1 MNKAIVV
8 FSGGQDSTTCLLWAL
23 KKYDEVETI
32 TFDYNQRHKQEIEV
46 AQNIASDLGVSNTVI
61 DVSVINDLTVN
72 ALTRS
77 DMDIATND
85 ETGLPNTFVPGRN
98 ILFLT
103 LASIAAYQKKA
114 NAIVT
119 GVCQTDFSG
128 YPDCRNDFV
137 RSLNNSLALGLDKHI
152 AIETPLMWLNKEQT
166 WELADQLGRLD
177 YVANKTLTCYNGVI
191 GNGCGEC
198 PACKLRRRG
207 LNNYLKSKASVSM
220 AQTAINNYLNGG
232 AQ

>member
-177 YVANKTLTCYNGVI
+177 YVATKTLTCYNGVI

-198 PACKLRRRG
+198 PSCKLRRRG
-207 LNNYLKSKASVSM
+207 LNNYLKRKASVSM

>member
-1 MNKAIVV
+1 MSKAIVV

-23 KKYDEVETI
+23 EKYDEVETI

-46 AQNIASDLGVSNTVI
+46 AQVIAKDLGVSNTVI

-114 NAIVT
+114 DAVIT

-137 RSLNNSLALGLDKHI
+137 RSLNNSLALGLDKYI

-166 WELADQLGRLD
+166 WELADQLGHLD
-177 YVANKTLTCYNGVI
+177 YVAKNTLTCYNGII
-191 GNGCGEC
+191 GDGCGEC

-207 LNNYLKSKASVSM
+207 LMNYLNNKVIKSM
-220 AQTAINNYLNGG
+220 AQTAINNYQIGG
-232 AQ
+232 GK

>member
-1 MNKAIVV
+1 MSKAIVV

-77 DMDIATND
+77 DMDIATNE

-114 NAIVT
+114 DAIVT

-137 RSLNNSLALGLDKHI
+137 KSLNNSLALGLDMHI

-177 YVANKTLTCYNGVI
+177 YVMKNTLTCYNGVI

-207 LNNYLKSKASVSM
+207 LNTYLISKASKSM

-232 AQ
+232 VQ

>member
-1 MNKAIVV
+1 MSKAIVV

-23 KKYDEVETI
+23 EKYDEVETI

-46 AQNIASDLGVSNTVI
+46 AQNIAKDLGVSNKVI

-77 DMDIATND
+77 NIDISTDD

-114 NAIVT
+114 DAIIT

-128 YPDCRNDFV
+128 YPDCRNDFIK
-137 RSLNNSLALGLDKHI
+137 SLNNSLALGLDKHI
-152 AIETPLMWLNKEQT
+152 AIETPLMWLDKEQT

-177 YVANKTLTCYNGVI
+177 YIAENTLTCYNGVI
-191 GNGCGEC
+191 GDGCGEC

-207 LNNYLKSKASVSM
+207 LSNYLSNKSSKSI
-220 AQTAINNYLNGG
+220 AQTAINNYVKEVD
-232 AQ
+232 Q

>member
-1 MNKAIVV
+1 MSKAIVV

-32 TFDYNQRHKQEIEV
+32 TFDYNQRHKHEIEV

-72 ALTRS
+72 ALTRL
-77 DMDIATND
+77 DMDIVTND

-177 YVANKTLTCYNGVI
+177 YVMKNTLTCYNGVI
-191 GNGCGEC
+191 GNGCGQC

-207 LNNYLKSKASVSM
+207 LNNYLKSKASKSM

>member
-1 MNKAIVV
+1 MSKAIVV

-166 WELADQLGRLD
+166 WELAEQLGRLD

>member
-1 MNKAIVV
+1 MSKAIVV

-23 KKYDEVETI
+23 QKYDEVETI

-46 AQNIASDLGVSNTVI
+46 AQKIAKDLGVSNKVI

-166 WELADQLGRLD
+166 WELADQLGKLD
-177 YVANKTLTCYNGVI
+177 YVMKNTLTCYNGVI

-198 PACKLRRRG
+198 PACKLRIRG
-207 LNNYLKSKASVSM
+207 LNNYLISKASKSM

>member
-1 MNKAIVV
+1 MSKAIVV

-198 PACKLRRRG
+198 PACKLRHRG
-207 LNNYLKSKASVSM
+207 LINYLNNKASKSM

>member
-1 MNKAIVV
+1 MSKAIVV

-46 AQNIASDLGVSNTVI
+46 AQNIASDLGVSNTII

-177 YVANKTLTCYNGVI
+177 YVMKNTLTCYNGVI
-191 GNGCGEC
+191 GNGCGQC

>member
-1 MNKAIVV
+1 MSKAIVV

-46 AQNIASDLGVSNTVI
+46 AKNIANDLKVENTVI
-61 DVSVINDLTVN
+61 DVSIINDLTVN
-72 ALTRS
+72 ALTRTG
-77 DMDIATND
+77 MDIATD
-85 ETGLPNTFVPGRN
+85 EETGLPNTFVPGRN

-114 NAIVT
+114 NVIVT

-207 LNNYLKSKASVSM
+207 LNNYLNNKSSKAI
-220 AQTAINNYLNGG
+220 AQTAINNYVKEDEE
-232 AQ
+232 